1 VFLIACANKMERAQ
15 QALDEISYSVTTTL
29 ADGTKYVRD
38 EATHVQQEL
47 ADLQSSSGKNN
58 YAAVL
63 LRASLVLTDAKSLAV
78 DAAAKTIQVA
88 KTLDKQWSV
97 LVRRRCCSSDA
108 IDRAGGRRSTVI
120 GGLLLLGLALAGA
133 VVMRH
138 AQAASVPR
146 TGSAAPDGT
155 GTPTSSPSRAATL
168 ATHITT
174 DREIALN
181 AALERELALTSERLQ
196 YRKRELR
203 WMVSIIALTGVV
215 LALLTW
221 MLVTNVRHRR
231 ELLML
236 AEQDGLTGLPNRRRT
251 AEKATAALAA
261 AALGHRPLTLALI
274 DLDHFKRI
282 NDRCGHAVGDHVLKE
297 FARLSRGALRA
308 ADTLGRWG
316 GEEFL
321 LVLPDTQI
329 DSAVAIIR
337 RMQSAL
343 VDVQL
348 PEAVRDLSVSFSAG
362 LVTRTT
368 HTQSLEEV
376 IACADVALYEAKN
389 GGRNLLRIDRETRR
403 AAKSA
408 VLQALGETIR

>member
-1 VFLIACANKMERAQ
+1 VFLIACENKMARDQ
-15 QALDEISYSVTTTL
+15 QALDEMSYSLTATL
-29 ADGTKYVRD
+29 TDGTKYVRD
-38 EATHVQQEL
+38 EATLVQQEL
-47 ADLQSSSGKNN
+47 ADLQSSYGNN
-58 YAAVL
+58 KHAAVP
-63 LRASLVLTDAKSLAV
+63 LRVSSVVTDVKTLAV
-78 DAAAKTIQVA
+78 EAAAKTIQVA
-88 KTLDKQWSV
+88 KALDEQWSV
-97 LVRRRCCSSDA
+97 LARRRCCSSDA
-108 IDRAGGRRSTVI
+108 IDRGGGRRSTVI
-120 GGLLLLGLALAGA
+120 GGLLLLGLVLAGG
-133 VVMRH
+133 VVTRY
-138 AQAASVPR
+138 AQAASVPS

-155 GTPTSSPSRAATL
+155 GTPTSSPSRVATP

-203 WMVSIIALTGVV
+203 WMVSIIALSGVV

-261 AALGHRPLTLALI
+261 AAVGHRPLTLALI

-297 FARLSRGALRA
+297 FARLSRGILRA

-321 LVLPDTQI
+321 LVLPDTHI
-329 DSAVAIIR
+329 DSAVAIIE

-348 PEAVRDLSVSFSAG
+348 PEAVRDWRLSFSAG
-362 LVTRTT
+362 LVTRTI

-408 VLQALGETIR
+408 VLQALGDQV

>member
-1 VFLIACANKMERAQ
+1 ME
-15 QALDEISYSVTTTL
+15 
-29 ADGTKYVRD
+29 
-38 EATHVQQEL
+38 
-47 ADLQSSSGKNN
+47 
-58 YAAVL
+58 
-63 LRASLVLTDAKSLAV
+63 
-78 DAAAKTIQVA
+78 
-88 KTLDKQWSV
+88 
-97 LVRRRCCSSDA
+97 
-108 IDRAGGRRSTVI
+108 
-120 GGLLLLGLALAGA
+120 
-133 VVMRH
+133 
-138 AQAASVPR
+138 
-146 TGSAAPDGT
+146 
-155 GTPTSSPSRAATL
+155 TPTSSPSRAATP
-168 ATHITT
+168 ATHVAT

-196 YRKRELR
+196 FRKRELR
-203 WMVSIIALTGVV
+203 WMVSLIALSGVV
-215 LALLTW
+215 LGLLTW

-231 ELLML
+231 ELVVL

-261 AALGHRPLTLALI
+261 AAAGHRPLTLALI
-274 DLDHFKRI
+274 DLDHFKKI

-297 FARLSRGALRA
+297 FARLSRGVLRA
-308 ADTLGRWG
+308 DDTLGRWG

-329 DSAVAIIR
+329 DSAVAIIQ

-362 LVTRTT
+362 LVTRTI

-389 GGRNLLRIDRETRR
+389 GGRNLLRLDRETRR
-403 AAKSA
+403 AAESA
-408 VLQALGETIR
+408 ALQALDDQVNS

>member
-1 VFLIACANKMERAQ
+1 
-15 QALDEISYSVTTTL
+15 
-29 ADGTKYVRD
+29 
-38 EATHVQQEL
+38 
-47 ADLQSSSGKNN
+47 
-58 YAAVL
+58 
-63 LRASLVLTDAKSLAV
+63 
-78 DAAAKTIQVA
+78 
-88 KTLDKQWSV
+88 
-97 LVRRRCCSSDA
+97 
-108 IDRAGGRRSTVI
+108 
-120 GGLLLLGLALAGA
+120 
-133 VVMRH
+133 
-138 AQAASVPR
+138 
-146 TGSAAPDGT
+146 
-155 GTPTSSPSRAATL
+155 
-168 ATHITT
+168 
-174 DREIALN
+174 
-181 AALERELALTSERLQ
+181 
-196 YRKRELR
+196 
-203 WMVSIIALTGVV
+203 
-215 LALLTW
+215 
-221 MLVTNVRHRR
+221 
-231 ELLML
+231 ML